1 MEPLTTY
8 RKLFTLE
15 KQKTEWHPGHEAGI
29 LQNFFAV
36 RLVSIF
42 VFFFFLKKVNK
53 IIIILCI
60 TGRGIGLRSKAGPGF
75 ATKLLC
81 EIGM

>member
-1 MEPLTTY
+1 MRQGFY
-8 RKLFTLE
+8 RISLLYVLYPFL
-15 KQKTEWHPGHEAGI
+15 
-29 LQNFFAV
+29 
-36 RLVSIF
+36 
-42 VFFFFLKKVNK
+42 FFFFFKKVNK